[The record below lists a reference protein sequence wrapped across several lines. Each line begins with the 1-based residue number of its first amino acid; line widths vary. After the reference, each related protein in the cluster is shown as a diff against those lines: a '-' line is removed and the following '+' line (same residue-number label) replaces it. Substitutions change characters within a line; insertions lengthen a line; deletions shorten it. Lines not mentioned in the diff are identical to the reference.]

1 LSRRYSRATRKSSL
15 PSRLRDHNLH
25 PFSNRQHLSIDGRA
39 EVSQLFVVEFLL
51 FMFVVSIFAGIF
63 GSIVGLGG
71 GVVVIP
77 VLTILLGVDIHFAIG
92 ASIVAIIGTSSGAA
106 STYVKD
112 KVTNLRVGMFLE
124 LASTTGAIVGAAVAA
139 YTNSAALEL
148 IFGAILLVTLVPT
161 LMKIGEDIPKSP
173 DLKGLSKKLA
183 LTGSYTETDGSV
195 VKYNATRPVEG
206 LAGTVV
212 AGMLSGLLG
221 IGGGAF
227 KVLSM
232 DLAMKLPMKVSTT
245 TSNFMI
251 GVTAAASAGIYFA
264 RGDVNPLIAAPVAL
278 GIMLGAFVGA
288 RILLRSRNATVR
300 KAFSIVLAIAALE
313 MILSALGVSV

>member
-1 LSRRYSRATRKSSL
+1 MQERPASR
-15 PSRLRDHNLH
+15 
-25 PFSNRQHLSIDGRA
+25 
-39 EVSQLFVVEFLL
+39 QLLVVEFEL
-51 FMFVVSIFAGIF
+51 FLFTISIFAGIF

-71 GVVVIP
+71 GVVIIP

-92 ASIVAIIGTSSGAA
+92 ASIVAIIATSSGAA

-124 LASTTGAIVGAAVAA
+124 IASTTGAIIGAAVAS

-148 IFGAILLVTLVPT
+148 IFGGILIISLVP
-161 LMKIGEDIPKSP
+161 MVKKFGEEIPKSP
-173 DLKGLSKKLA
+173 ELKGLAKRLG
-183 LTGSYTETDGSV
+183 LTGSYVEKDGSV
-195 VKYNATRPVEG
+195 VRYNSERPAEG
-206 LAGTVV
+206 LLGTWV

-221 IGGGAF
+221 IGAGAF

-232 DLAMKLPMKVSTT
+232 DMAMKLPMKVSTT

-264 RGDVNPLIAAPVAL
+264 RGDVDPLIVAPVAL
-278 GIMLGAFVGA
+278 GILIGAALGARV
-288 RILLRSRNATVR
+288 LLRSRNATIR
-300 KAFSIVLAIAALE
+300 KAFVLVLAVAAIQ
-313 MILSALGVSV
+313 MILSGLGVLP

>member
-1 LSRRYSRATRKSSL
+1 
-15 PSRLRDHNLH
+15 
-25 PFSNRQHLSIDGRA
+25 
-39 EVSQLFVVEFLL
+39 
-51 FMFVVSIFAGIF
+51 MFVLEFVILMFFVSIFAGVF

-71 GVVVIP
+71 GIVVIP

-92 ASIVAIIGTSSGAA
+92 ASIVAIIGTSSGSA
-106 STYVKD
+106 STYVRD

-124 LASTTGAIVGAAVAA
+124 LASTSGAITGAAVAA
-139 YTNSAALEL
+139 YTNSAALET
-148 IFGAILLVTLVPT
+148 IFGSILLISLVPMV
-161 LMKIGEDIPKSP
+161 MKIGEDIPKSP
-173 DLKGLSKKLA
+173 ELRGVSKRLGLA
-183 LTGSYTETDGSV
+183 GSYTESDGRV
-195 VKYNATRPVEG
+195 VNYNSTRPIEG
-206 LAGTVV
+206 LAGTAV
-212 AGMLSGLLG
+212 AGVLSGLLG

-264 RGDVNPLIAAPVAL
+264 RGDVDPVIVAPVAL
-278 GIMLGAFVGA
+278 GILIGAAIGA
-288 RILLRSRNATVR
+288 RILLRSRNTTVR
-300 KAFSIVLAIAALE
+300 KFFALVLAVAAIE

>member
-1 LSRRYSRATRKSSL
+1 M
-15 PSRLRDHNLH
+15 
-25 PFSNRQHLSIDGRA
+25 FI
-39 EVSQLFVVEFLL
+39 VEFVLL
-51 FMFVVSIFAGIF
+51 MFLISIFAGIF

-71 GVVVIP
+71 GIVVIP
-77 VLTILLGVDIHFAIG
+77 VLTILMGVDIHFAIG

-106 STYVKD
+106 STYVRD

-124 LASTTGAIVGAAVAA
+124 LASASGAITGAAVAA
-139 YTNSAALEL
+139 YTNSAALEA
-148 IFGAILLVTLVPT
+148 IFGGILLVSLVPT
-161 LMKIGEDIPKSP
+161 VMKIGEDIPKSP
-173 DLKGLSKKLA
+173 ELKGLSERLG
-183 LTGSYTETDGSV
+183 LTGSYAESDGRV
-195 VKYNATRPVEG
+195 IKYNATRPAEG
-206 LAGTVV
+206 LAGTAV
-212 AGMLSGLLG
+212 AGVLSGLLG

-264 RGDVNPLIAAPVAL
+264 RGDVDPIIVAPVAL
-278 GIMLGAFVGA
+278 GILIGAAFGA
-288 RILLRSRNATVR
+288 RILLRSRNTTVR
-300 KAFSIVLAIAALE
+300 GIFAAVLAVAAVE

>member
-1 LSRRYSRATRKSSL
+1 MLV
-15 PSRLRDHNLH
+15 
-25 PFSNRQHLSIDGRA
+25 F
-39 EVSQLFVVEFLL
+39 EFVLFLFLI
-51 FMFVVSIFAGIF
+51 SIFAGVF

-71 GVVVIP
+71 GVVIVP

-124 LASTTGAIVGAAVAA
+124 LASTAGAITGAAVAA
-139 YTNSAALEL
+139 YTNSAALQL
-148 IFGAILLVTLVPT
+148 IFGGILLATLIPT
-161 LMKIGEDIPKSP
+161 VMKIGEDIPRSP
-173 DLKGLSKKLA
+173 ELKGLSKKLG
-183 LTGSYTETDGSV
+183 LTGSYTETNGSQ

-206 LAGTVV
+206 LAGTAV
-212 AGMLSGLLG
+212 AGVLSGLLG

-264 RGDVNPLIAAPVAL
+264 RGDVNPLIVAPVAL
-278 GIMLGAFVGA
+278 GILVGAVIGA
-288 RILLRSRNATVR
+288 RILMRSRNVTIR
-300 KAFSIVLAIAALE
+300 KAFAVVLAVAAVE
-313 MILSALGVSV
+313 MVLSSLGVKI

>member
-1 LSRRYSRATRKSSL
+1 LL
-15 PSRLRDHNLH
+15 
-25 PFSNRQHLSIDGRA
+25 
-39 EVSQLFVVEFLL
+39 VVEFLL
-51 FMFVVSIFAGIF
+51 FMFLVSIFAGIF
-63 GSIVGLGG
+63 GSIVGVGG

-77 VLTILLGVDIHFAIG
+77 VLTLLLGVDIHFAIG

-124 LASTTGAIVGAAVAA
+124 IASATGAIIGAALAA
-139 YTNSAALEL
+139 YTNSAVLEL
-148 IFGAILLVTLVPT
+148 VFGGILLVTLLPT
-161 LMKIGEDIPKSP
+161 VMKIGEDIPKSP
-173 DLKGLSKKLA
+173 ELKGLSKGLG
-183 LTGSYTETDGSV
+183 LTGSYTETDGSLV
-195 VKYNATRPVEG
+195 RYNATRPVEG

-212 AGMLSGLLG
+212 AGVVSGLLG

-251 GVTAAASAGIYFA
+251 GVTAAASAGIYFT
-264 RGDVNPLIAAPVAL
+264 RGDVNPLIIAPVAL
-278 GIMLGAFVGA
+278 GILIGAATGA

-300 KAFSIVLAIAALE
+300 KAFAILLAVAALE

>member
-1 LSRRYSRATRKSSL
+1 LVIL
-15 PSRLRDHNLH
+15 EFVL
-25 PFSNRQHLSIDGRA
+25 I
-39 EVSQLFVVEFLL
+39 LFL
-51 FMFVVSIFAGIF
+51 VSIFAGVF

-71 GVVVIP
+71 GVVIIP
-77 VLTILLGVDIHFAIG
+77 VLTLLLGVDIHFAIG

-124 LASTTGAIVGAAVAA
+124 LASTSGAITGAALAA
-139 YTNSAALEL
+139 YANSAALEL
-148 IFGAILLVTLVPT
+148 IFGSILLVTLVPT
-161 LMKIGEDIPKSP
+161 VMKIGEDIPKSP
-173 DLKGLSKKLA
+173 ELKGLAKRLGLK
-183 LTGSYTETDGSV
+183 GSYTETDGSLV
-195 VKYNATRPVEG
+195 RYNSDRPAAG
-206 LAGTVV
+206 LAGTAV
-212 AGMLSGLLG
+212 AGVLSGLLG

-264 RGDVNPLIAAPVAL
+264 RGDVNPLIVAPVAL
-278 GIMLGAFVGA
+278 GILVGAAIGA
-288 RILLRSRNATVR
+288 RILLRSRNRTVR
-300 KAFSIVLAIAALE
+300 LVFALVLAVTAVQ
-313 MILSALGVSV
+313 MILGALGVTI